1 MNILCSFVIL
11 SVQGN
16 ELYCVLLGNNVD
28 RLQLWRPL
36 LWQQSQRK
44 INRDDTFFLGRFL
57 DYFVMTHFLGKRGWH
72 GWARES
78 WKLGMRF
85 MVNCSDWT
93 NSWVIDFWKLEDIKN
108 IFCVMKL
115 QQLPTT
121 EDDEEGHYTILVG
134 SLPSSSNQN
143 WFWFRMMF
151 GKKVSWKNNTA
162 RARSRTYN

>member
-1 MNILCSFVIL
+1 MEILCLFVIL

-36 LWQQSQRK
+36 WEQSQEEKLIEMIFFSHRSFYGFCNDAFFRK
-44 INRDDTFFLGRFL
+44 VGLARDGI
-57 DYFVMTHFLGKRGWH
+57 
-72 GWARES
+72 
-78 WKLGMRF
+78 
-85 MVNCSDWT
+85 MVINCSDWT

-151 GKKVSWKNNTA
+151 GKKVSWKKYTA
-162 RARSRTYN
+162 RTRSWTYIADER